1 MVAKYRPA
9 VIMQEDNASWH
20 KAGVVRRFLETQKV
34 SVTVGSAMLKQNG
47 FPKYKKNNLKKRS

>member
-20 KAGVVRRFLETQKV
+20 KAGVVRRFLEIQKV
-34 SVTVGSAMLKQNG
+34 SVTGRQCYAQAKW
-47 FPKYKKNNLKKRS
+47 FPYLQEE